1 MSKKTEDKGLT
12 EMEIL
17 TLEKNVT
24 VGGSTV
30 TVKPYSWADSIRM
43 VKHFGTIFKTL
54 YVHSDD
60 ITALIS
66 SLEPLPDNA
75 DDETRSARRS
85 EQLHALIS
93 LLDGLNNT
101 EDVLA
106 ALTEMVAAST
116 KLEHDFIQSLPI
128 DEALE
133 LGMAVFEINKNF
145 FTSKGPKM
153 RELLKL
159 DAKTGEKPAP
169 TK

>member
-1 MSKKTEDKGLT
+1 MSKKTENKELT

-17 TLEKNVT
+17 TLEKEVT
-24 VGGSTV
+24 VGGNTV

-43 VKHFGTIFKTL
+43 VKHFGTLFKTL
-54 YVHSDD
+54 YIHSDD

-66 SLEPLPDNA
+66 SLEPLPDDA
-75 DDETRSARRS
+75 DDEARALRRS
-85 EQLHALIS
+85 EQIHAIIS
-93 LLDGLNNT
+93 LLDGMKNT

-116 KLEHDFIQSLPI
+116 KLEHGYIQSLPI

-153 RELLKL
+153 REILKL
-159 DAKTGEKPAP
+159 DAKTSEKPAH